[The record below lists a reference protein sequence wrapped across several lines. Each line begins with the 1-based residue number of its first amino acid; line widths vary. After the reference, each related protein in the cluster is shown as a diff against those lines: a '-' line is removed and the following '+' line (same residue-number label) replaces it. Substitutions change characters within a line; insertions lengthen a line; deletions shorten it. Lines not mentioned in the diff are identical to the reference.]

1 VIDVVDVDTDRS
13 RSLRSAPRAGRSVRR
28 SRSGSR
34 EQQRPLSR
42 PCTIALP
49 ILLALDKTSLIEA
62 AVDHRKPRGGRE
74 HKRTA
79 PPVPQP
85 TPHLKHLL
93 GSDEIK
99 CKRQLIWIE
108 RTQSSIGDDRNTT
121 NAGGT
126 RSFETLGSSTS
137 APKDHD
143 IRASR

>member
-1 VIDVVDVDTDRS
+1 MPSTCLRCGLTNCVERTWVSPTDQAPANES
-13 RSLRSAPRAGRSVRR
+13 RS
-28 SRSGSR
+28 
-34 EQQRPLSR
+34 
-42 PCTIALP
+42 
-49 ILLALDKTSLIEA
+49 A